1 MIVSI
6 IGLGLIGGSMAL
18 DMKRRHFCDQVW
30 GVDNNPLHAEL
41 ALENNL
47 VDRIMTLDAAIA
59 DSNLIVISIPVD
71 ATLGVLQYVLDR
83 IKPWQTVM
91 DLGSTKSEIVRHV
104 ANHPNRK
111 YYIPAHPMAGTE
123 FSGPLAAVANLY
135 DGKITI
141 LCNTELA
148 AKNSLDLAKRV
159 FTFLNSRLV
168 FMDAVEHDVHAAY
181 ISHISHIT
189 SFSLALT
196 VIDKEKDIE
205 SIFNLAGGGFASTV
219 RLANSSAAMWAP
231 IFLQNKENLLTV
243 LNTYVEKMLDFKK
256 AIESDDKE
264 GLISLMKEANQVH
277 DFLRTR
283 NLNSSLWKL
292 N

>member
-1 MIVSI
+1 M
-6 IGLGLIGGSMAL
+6 GLDL
-18 DMKRRHFCDQVW
+18 KRRHFCEQIW
-30 GVDNNPLHAEL
+30 GVDNNPIHAEL

-47 VDRIMTLDAAIA
+47 VDRIVMLDTAIA
-59 DSNLIVISIPVD
+59 ESNLIVISIPVD
-71 ATLGVLQYVLDR
+71 STKTLLEYVLDR
-83 IKPWQTVM
+83 IKPWQTVI
-91 DLGSTKSEIVRHV
+91 DLGSTKSEIVNHV
-104 ANHPNRK
+104 AKHPNRK
-111 YYIPAHPMAGTE
+111 NYIPAHPMAGTE
-123 FSGPLAAVANLY
+123 FSGPLAAVANLF

-141 LCNTELA
+141 VCNQELVN
-148 AKNSLDLAKRV
+148 KNSLELAKKV
-159 FTFLNSRLV
+159 FTFLNMRLV
-168 FMDAVEHDVHAAY
+168 FMDATEHDIHAAY

-196 VIDKEKDIE
+196 VIEKEKDIE

-243 LNTYVEKMLDFKK
+243 LNTYVEKMLEFKK

-264 GLISLMKEANQVH
+264 GLIELMREANQVH